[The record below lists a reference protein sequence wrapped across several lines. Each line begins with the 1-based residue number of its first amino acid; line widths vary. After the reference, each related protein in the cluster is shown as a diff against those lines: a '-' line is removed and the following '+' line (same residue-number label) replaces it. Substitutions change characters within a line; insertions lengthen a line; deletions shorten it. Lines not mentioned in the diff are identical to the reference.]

1 MEVGFTL
8 REAVHLVWS
17 KVHLVHGVR
26 LGVDLRVV
34 LRVLRVVVHW
44 RVVVHGGV
52 VVHWGVVVHR
62 GVVVQSVR
70 RQKGSLLG
78 QVWGK
83 VRFLLETR
91 VLRKG
96 SSHLWQ
102 VLGAA
107 LLAGVR
113 QELGVSMSLRVES
126 MGEDL
131 VLVVPL
137 IVEIMLDIWLVL
149 MMKLCVRG
157 ALLQVRQKRVLW
169 VSMELWVNLRVD
181 RGVWRQGTG

>member
-1 MEVGFTL
+1 MEVGVIL
-8 REAVHLVWS
+8 REAVYLVWS
-17 KVHLVHGVR
+17 KVNLVHGLR

-34 LRVLRVVVHW
+34 LRV
-44 RVVVHGGV
+44 
-52 VVHWGVVVHR
+52 VVHWGVVVQR
-62 GVVVQSVR
+62 VR

-91 VLRKG
+91 VLG
-96 SSHLWQ
+96 EGGSHLWQ

-149 MMKLCVRG
+149 MMKLCVR
-157 ALLQVRQKRVLW
+157 ATLL
-169 VSMELWVNLRVD
+169 
-181 RGVWRQGTG
+181 